1 MCPDTCIQIHYTFYI
16 QKHQIQNIMKTVKIL
31 IIAILAI
38 VFTQNTNAQTPVA
51 KSKTETIKVSGN
63 CDMCKSRIEKAAK
76 IDGVTKAEWSKKD
89 KTLTA
94 TFDTAKTN
102 MDEIGK
108 KIAAAG
114 HDTEKFKATDAAY
127 NKLPGCCK
135 YR

>member
-1 MCPDTCIQIHYTFYI
+1 
-16 QKHQIQNIMKTVKIL
+16 MKTVKII

-38 VFTQNTNAQTPVA
+38 VFTSNSNAQTPEI

-63 CDMCKSRIEKAAK
+63 CEMCKARIEKATK
-76 IDGVTKAEWSKKD
+76 IDGVSKAEWSKKE

-94 TFDTAKTN
+94 TFDPAKTN
-102 MDEIGK
+102 IDAIAK
-108 KIAAAG
+108 KIAESG
-114 HDTEKFKATDAAY
+114 HDTEKVKAETKVY